1 MSIATS
7 FYHPTSLYP
16 RLNKMK
22 KILPVLLFLFF
33 VSFAAHS
40 QKHTI
45 SGYVQ
50 DSTSGEMLIGASVFD
65 AQSGLGTTAN
75 EYGFFSLTLPGGEV
89 DLTVSYV
96 GYNPYI
102 ELLNLTDDRELVV
115 ELAPSLSIEEVT
127 VTTNRPQDVVRS
139 SQMSSV
145 QLSPKQIKA
154 MPAFLGETDVLKALQ
169 LMPGVQS
176 GTEGTSG
183 MYVRGG
189 GPDQN
194 LILLDGVPIYNA
206 DHLFGFF
213 SVFNPDAISN
223 VTLIKGGFPAHY
235 GGRLS
240 SVIDIR
246 LKEGNM
252 KEFKGSGSVGIISS
266 RLMLEGPIVEDKT
279 SFMISA
285 RRTYIDIL
293 ARPVIRIIN
302 NQTGNKGTAGY
313 YFYDANI
320 KINHKFSNK
329 DRIYLSAY
337 SGRDR
342 LMVKD
347 EYEYLF
353 NDTLQTE
360 KSDYGLYWGNLTS
373 VLRWNHK
380 YGNKFFSNLSVLYS
394 NYKFDVYESYETIRD
409 DKLFR
414 QYQFD
419 YFSGIEDVGAILDF
433 DYHPGPGHSIKFGG
447 KYLYHRFKPGV
458 LAYKST
464 EELDSLDL
472 EFGNEIIDAQE
483 FYIYAE
489 DKMNIGNRF
498 LVNLGL
504 HYSAFSVQDEYYHSL
519 QPRISSRFLITDNFS
534 VKAAITRMQ
543 QYIHLLTNA
552 TIGLPT
558 DLWLPTT
565 KRIPPEQSWQGA
577 LGFAYNLNNE
587 WTFTLE
593 GFYKN
598 MTNLIEYKEG
608 SSFLEI
614 ETEWEDKVE
623 VGDGWAYGAEF
634 FARRDIGKLTGW
646 IGYTLGWSN
655 RQFLTLNDGN
665 PFPYTYDRRH
675 DVSVVAM
682 YKFTERT
689 DISVTWVYGTGKAV
703 TLGVARY
710 APDNWADRYREDP
723 YFYNDW
729 DEIEYYNG
737 KNGFREPAYHRL
749 DVSLNRHKEKEW
761 GSQTWSFGA
770 YNLYNRQNP
779 FYLYFGRDYNGTR
792 QLRQVSLFPIIPSI
806 SYSFNF

>member
-1 MSIATS
+1 
-7 FYHPTSLYP
+7 
-16 RLNKMK
+16 MK
-22 KILPVLLFLFF
+22 KYILYILIILLSNQL
-33 VSFAAHS
+33 VA
-40 QKHTI
+40 QKNRHTI
-45 SGYVQ
+45 SGYIQ
-50 DSTSGEMLIGASVFD
+50 DRTSGEKMIGASVYD
-65 AQSGLGTTAN
+65 AISGMGTTSN
-75 EYGFFSLTLPGGEV
+75 EYGFFSLTLQNG
-89 DLTVSYV
+89 DVSFVVSFV
-96 GYNPYI
+96 GYTDYTENI
-102 ELLNLTDDRELVV
+102 NLREDYEIVV
-115 ELAPSLSIEEVT
+115 ELNPSLELEEVI
-127 VTTNRPQDVVRS
+127 VTTNRPQDVVKS
-139 SQMSSV
+139 SQMSTIEI
-145 QLSPKQIKA
+145 SPRQIKA
-154 MPAFLGETDVLKALQ
+154 MPSFLGESDVLKALQ

-246 LKEGNM
+246 LKEGNL

-266 RLMLEGPIVEDKT
+266 RLMLEGPLIKDKT
-279 SFMISA
+279 SFMISG
-285 RRTYIDIL
+285 RRTYADIL
-293 ARPVIRIIN
+293 ARPVIRLIN

-313 YFYDANI
+313 FFYDANV

-329 DRIYLSAY
+329 DRIFLSAY
-337 SGRDR
+337 SGRDK

-347 EYEYLF
+347 EYEYLY

-360 KSDYGLYWGNLTS
+360 KTDYGLYWGNLTS
-373 VLRWNHK
+373 VLRWNHT

-394 NYKFDVYESYETIRD
+394 NYKFDVYESYETYKESR
-409 DKLFR
+409 LTTR
-414 QYQFD
+414 YQFD
-419 YFSGIEDVGAILDF
+419 YFSGIEDYGAILDF
-433 DYHPGPGHSIKFGG
+433 DYHPDPRHSIKFGG
-447 KYLYHRFKPGV
+447 KYLYHQFKPGV
-458 LAYKST
+458 LAYQST
-464 EELDSLDL
+464 EELDSLDI
-472 EFGNEIIDAQE
+472 EFGNEIINAQE
-483 FYIYAE
+483 FYIYVE
-489 DKMNIGNRF
+489 DKMNIGNRL
-498 LVNLGL
+498 LVNLGV
-504 HYSAFSVQDEYYHSL
+504 HYSAFMVQDQYYQSL

-534 VKAAITRMQ
+534 VKAALTRMQ

-565 KRIPPEQSWQGA
+565 SRIPPEQSWQGA

-587 WTFTLE
+587 WSFTLE

-598 MTNLIEYKEG
+598 MQNLIEYKEG
-608 SSFLEI
+608 SSFLEVN
-614 ETEWEDKVE
+614 TEWEDKVE
-623 VGDGWAYGAEF
+623 IGDGWAYGAEF

-646 IGYTLGWSN
+646 IGYTLAWSN
-655 RQFLTLNDGN
+655 RQFLTLNDGLV
-665 PFPYTYDRRH
+665 FPYTYDRRH

-682 YKFTERT
+682 YKFNERT
-689 DISVTWVYGTGKAV
+689 DISATWVYGTGKAV

-710 APDNWADRYREDP
+710 APDHWANLPQD
-723 YFYNDW
+723 YFGYGDW

-737 KNGFREPAYHRL
+737 KNGFREPSYHRL
-749 DVSLNRHKEKEW
+749 DFSFNRHKKKDW
-761 GSQTWSFGA
+761 GEQTWSFGA
-770 YNLYNRQNP
+770 YNIYNRQNP
-779 FYLYFGRDYNGTR
+779 FYLYFGYDNNNTR

-806 SYSFNF
+806 SYSFSF

>member
-1 MSIATS
+1 MKRIAVFVFSI
-7 FYHPTSLYP
+7 L
-16 RLNKMK
+16 
-22 KILPVLLFLFF
+22 LPLQL
-33 VSFAAHS
+33 AA
-40 QKHTI
+40 QKYTI

-50 DSTSGEMLIGASVFD
+50 DQATGEKLIGASVFD
-65 AQSGLGTTAN
+65 AESGLGTTAN
-75 EYGFFSLTLPGGEV
+75 EYGFFSLTLPEGEV
-89 DLTVSYV
+89 AMTVSYV
-96 GYNPYI
+96 GYTPFLENI
-102 ELLNLTDDRELVV
+102 VLDRNLEYQVELVPD
-115 ELAPSLSIEEVT
+115 LQIEEVT

-154 MPAFLGETDVLKALQ
+154 MPSFLGESDVLKALQ

-194 LILLDGVPIYNA
+194 LILLDGIPIYNA

-252 KEFKGSGSVGIISS
+252 KEFKGSGSVGLISS
-266 RLMLEGPIVEDKT
+266 RLMLEGPLVQDKT
-279 SFMISA
+279 SFMFSG
-285 RRTYIDIL
+285 RRTYMDIL

-302 NQTGNKGTAGY
+302 NQTGNRGMAGY
-313 YFYDANI
+313 FFYDANL
-320 KINHKFSNK
+320 KINHKFSSK
-329 DRIYLSAY
+329 DRLYLSAY
-337 SGRDR
+337 SGRDK
-342 LMVKD
+342 LMVRN
-347 EYEYLF
+347 EYEYMF
-353 NDTLQTE
+353 SDTLQTE
-360 KSDYGLYWGNLTS
+360 KTDYGLYWGNLTS

-394 NYKFDVYESYETIRD
+394 NYKFDVYESYETLKNQQPFTR
-409 DKLFR
+409 F
-414 QYQFD
+414 QFD

-433 DYHPGPGHSIKFGG
+433 DYYPDPRHSIKFGG
-447 KYLYHRFKPGV
+447 KYLYHSFKPGV
-458 LAYKST
+458 MAYKST
-464 EELDSLDL
+464 EALDSFDL

-483 FYIYAE
+483 FYVYAE
-489 DKMNIGNRF
+489 DKMNIGNRI

-504 HYSAFSVQDEYYHSL
+504 HYSAFIVQDEYYQSL
-519 QPRISSRFLITDNFS
+519 QPRISGRFLVTDELS
-534 VKAAITRMQ
+534 VKAAFTRMQ

-565 KRIPPEQSWQGA
+565 KRIPPEESWQTA

-587 WTFTLE
+587 WSFTVE
-593 GFYKN
+593 GFYKS
-598 MTNLIEYKEG
+598 MTNLIEYREG
-608 SSFLEI
+608 SSFLEVN
-614 ETEWEDKVE
+614 TEWEDKVE
-623 VGDGWAYGAEF
+623 TGDGWAYGVEF
-634 FARRDIGKLTGW
+634 FARRDVGRLTGW

-655 RQFLTLNDGN
+655 RQFLTLNDGKV
-665 PFPYTYDRRH
+665 FPYTYDRRH
-675 DVSVVAM
+675 DISVVAM
-682 YKFTERT
+682 YRFSEQT
-689 DISVTWVYGTGKAV
+689 DISATWVYGTGRAV

-710 APDNWADRYREDP
+710 APDHWVSRNENEYYYGE
-723 YFYNDW
+723 W
-729 DEIEYYNG
+729 DEIEYYDG

-749 DVSLNRHKEKEW
+749 DFSLNRHKTNEW
-761 GSQTWSFGA
+761 GTQTWSFGA
-770 YNLYNRQNP
+770 YNIYNRQNP
-779 FYLYFGRDYNGTR
+779 FYLYFGSDYNGKR

>member
-1 MSIATS
+1 MY
-7 FYHPTSLYP
+7 FHL
-16 RLNKMK
+16 
-22 KILPVLLFLFF
+22 
-33 VSFAAHS
+33 AA
-40 QKHTI
+40 QKFTI

-50 DSTSGEMLIGASVFD
+50 DKSTGEKLIGASVFD
-65 AQSGLGTTAN
+65 AFSGMGTTAN

-89 DLTVSYV
+89 NLNVSYV
-96 GYNPYI
+96 GYTIFAEEIDLKSSLEYII
-102 ELLNLTDDRELVV
+102 ELEPDLQ
-115 ELAPSLSIEEVT
+115 IEEVT

-139 SQMSSV
+139 SQMSSIKI
-145 QLSPKQIKA
+145 SPKQIKA
-154 MPAFLGETDVLKALQ
+154 MPSFLGESDVLKALQ

-252 KEFKGSGSVGIISS
+252 KEFSGSGSIGLISS
-266 RLMLEGPIVEDKT
+266 RLMLEGPIIKDKT

-285 RRTYIDIL
+285 RRTYADVL
-293 ARPVIRIIN
+293 ARPIIRIIN
-302 NQTGNKGTAGY
+302 NQTGNKGIAGY
-313 YFYDANI
+313 YFYDLNA

-329 DRIYLSAY
+329 DRLYLSAY

-342 LMVKD
+342 LMIKD
-347 EYEYLF
+347 EYDYMY
-353 NDTLQTE
+353 NDTLHTE
-360 KSDYGLYWGNLTS
+360 KTDYGLYWGNLTS
-373 VLRWNHK
+373 VMRWNHK
-380 YGNKFFSNLSVLYS
+380 FGNKFFSNLSLLYS
-394 NYKFDVYESYETIRD
+394 NYKFDVYESYETLKN
-409 DKLFR
+409 DKLFTR
-414 QYQFD
+414 FQFD

-433 DYHPGPGHSIKFGG
+433 DYYPDPDHSIKVGG

-458 LAYKST
+458 MAYKSNQ
-464 EELDSLDL
+464 ELDSLDL
-472 EFGNEIIDAQE
+472 EFGNEIINAQE
-483 FYIYAE
+483 FYVYAE
-489 DKMNIGNRF
+489 DKMNIGNRL
-498 LVNLGL
+498 LVNLGV
-504 HYSAFSVQDEYYHSL
+504 HYSAFIVQDEYYQSL
-519 QPRISSRFLITDNFS
+519 QPRISSRFLLSENLS
-534 VKAAITRMQ
+534 VKAAFTRMQ

-565 KRIPPEQSWQGA
+565 KKIPPEESWQTA
-577 LGFAYNLNNE
+577 LGFAYNLDNE
-587 WTFTLE
+587 WTFTVE
-593 GFYKN
+593 GFYKS
-598 MTNLIEYKEG
+598 MKNLIEYTDG
-608 SSFLEI
+608 SSFLEVN
-614 ETEWEDKVE
+614 TEWEDKVE
-623 VGDGWAYGAEF
+623 TGDGWAYGAEF
-634 FARRDIGKLTGW
+634 FARRDVGKLTGW
-646 IGYTLGWSN
+646 VGYTLGWSN
-655 RQFLTLNDGN
+655 RQFLTLNDGKV
-665 PFPYTYDRRH
+665 FPYTYDRRH

-682 YKFTERT
+682 YKFTDRT
-689 DISVTWVYGTGKAV
+689 DISLTWVYGTGKAV

-710 APDNWADRYREDP
+710 APDNWANQQKDDY
-723 YFYNDW
+723 YFYDQWN
-729 DEIEYYNG
+729 EIEYYNG

-749 DVSLNRHKEKEW
+749 DFSLNRHKKKDW
-761 GSQTWSFGA
+761 GEQTWSFGA
-770 YNLYNRQNP
+770 YNVYNRQNP
-779 FYLYFGRDYNGTR
+779 FYLYFGYDNNNKR

>member
-1 MSIATS
+1 MRQITII
-7 FYHPTSLYP
+7 FFSLLLS
-16 RLNKMK
+16 LN
-22 KILPVLLFLFF
+22 V
-33 VSFAAHS
+33 AA
-40 QKHTI
+40 QKYTI

-50 DSTSGEMLIGASVFD
+50 DRATGEKLIGASVFD
-65 AQSGLGTTAN
+65 AASGLGTTAN
-75 EYGFFSLTLPGGEV
+75 EYGFFSLTLSADAVE
-89 DLTVSYV
+89 LMVSYV
-96 GYNPYI
+96 GYTPFTEAI
-102 ELLNLTDDRELVV
+102 ELNSNLEYLV
-115 ELAPSLSIEEVT
+115 ELDPDLQIEEVT

-145 QLSPKQIKA
+145 QLSPRQIKA
-154 MPAFLGETDVLKALQ
+154 MPSFLGESDVLKALQ

-194 LILLDGVPIYNA
+194 LILLDGIPIYNA

-246 LKEGNM
+246 LKEGNL
-252 KEFKGSGSVGIISS
+252 KEFKGSGSVGLISS
-266 RLMLEGPIVEDKT
+266 RLMLEGPLVKDKT

-293 ARPVIRIIN
+293 ARPIIRIIN

-313 YFYDANI
+313 YFYDANV
-320 KINHKFSNK
+320 KLNHKFSSK
-329 DRIYLSAY
+329 DRLYLSAY
-337 SGRDR
+337 SGRDK
-342 LMVKD
+342 LMIKG

-360 KSDYGLYWGNLTS
+360 KTDYGLYWGNLTS

-380 YGNKFFSNLSVLYS
+380 FGNKFFSNLSVLYS
-394 NYKFDVYESYETIRD
+394 NYKFDVYESYETLRNE
-409 DKLFR
+409 KSFAR
-414 QYQFD
+414 FQFD
-419 YFSGIEDVGAILDF
+419 YFSGIEDIGAILDF
-433 DYHPGPGHSIKFGG
+433 DYYPDPRHSIKFGG

-458 LAYKST
+458 MAYKST
-464 EELDSLDL
+464 EALDSLDL

-483 FYIYAE
+483 FYVYAE
-489 DKMNIGNRF
+489 DKMNIGNRL
-498 LVNLGL
+498 LVNVGL
-504 HYSAFSVQDEYYHSL
+504 HYSAFVVQDEYYQSL
-519 QPRISSRFLITDNFS
+519 QPRISGRFLLNDQLS
-534 VKAAITRMQ
+534 VKAAFTRMQ

-565 KRIPPEQSWQGA
+565 KRIPPEESWQSA
-577 LGFAYNLNNE
+577 LGFAYNLDNE
-587 WTFTLE
+587 WTFTVE
-593 GFYKN
+593 GFYKS
-598 MTNLIEYKEG
+598 MKNLIEYREG
-608 SSFLEI
+608 SSFLEVN
-614 ETEWEDKVE
+614 TEWEDKVE
-623 VGDGWAYGAEF
+623 TGDGWAYGAEF
-634 FARRDIGKLTGW
+634 FARRDVGRLTGW

-655 RQFLTLNDGN
+655 RQFFSLNDGKV
-665 PFPYTYDRRH
+665 FPYTYDRRH
-675 DVSVVAM
+675 DISVVAM
-682 YKFTERT
+682 YRFNERT
-689 DISVTWVYGTGKAV
+689 DISATWVYGTGKAV

-710 APDNWADRYREDP
+710 APDTWANRD
-723 YFYNDW
+723 NDNYYYGEW

-749 DVSLNRHKEKEW
+749 DFSLNRHKKKEW
-761 GSQTWSFGA
+761 GEQTWSFGA
-770 YNLYNRQNP
+770 YNIYNRQNP
-779 FYLYFGRDYNGTR
+779 FYLYFGSDYNGKR

>member
-1 MSIATS
+1 MRKLLPMLLLLLIAMQAQAQR
-7 FYHPTSLYP
+7 F
-16 RLNKMK
+16 
-22 KILPVLLFLFF
+22 
-33 VSFAAHS
+33 
-40 QKHTI
+40 TI
-45 SGYVQ
+45 SGYVE
-50 DSTSGEMLIGASVFD
+50 DITTGEKLIGASVYD
-65 AQSGLGTTAN
+65 SNTGLGTTAN
-75 EYGFFSLTLPGGEV
+75 EYGFFSLTLPTGKV
-89 DLTVSYV
+89 SLAVSYV
-96 GYNPYI
+96 GYTSYF
-102 ELLNLTDDRELVV
+102 EEFTLNRNYEFEIQLN
-115 ELAPSLSIEEVT
+115 PSLELEEVT
-127 VTTNRPQDVVRS
+127 ITTDRPQDEVRS
-139 SQMSSV
+139 SQMSSIKI
-145 QLSPKQIKA
+145 SPKQIKA
-154 MPAFLGETDVLKALQ
+154 MPSFLGESDVLKALQ

-183 MYVRGG
+183 IYVRGG

-252 KEFKGSGSVGIISS
+252 KEFKGSGSIGLISS
-266 RLMLEGPIVEDKT
+266 RLMLEGPIITDKT
-279 SFMISA
+279 SFMFSG
-285 RRTYIDIL
+285 RRTYADIL
-293 ARPVIRIIN
+293 ARPLIRLIN

-313 YFYDANI
+313 YFYDANL

-337 SGRDR
+337 SGRDK
-342 LMVKD
+342 LMVRN
-347 EYEYLF
+347 EYDYLQD
-353 NDTLQTE
+353 DTLRTD

-394 NYKFDVYESYETIRD
+394 NYKFDVYENYETLKGK
-409 DKLFR
+409 KLISN
-414 QYQFD
+414 YQFD

-433 DYHPGPGHSIKFGG
+433 DFHPDPRHAIKFGG
-447 KYLYHRFKPGV
+447 KYLYHKFKPGV

-483 FYIYAE
+483 FYLYAE
-489 DKMNIGNRF
+489 DKMNIGNRL
-498 LVNLGL
+498 LVNLGV
-504 HYSAFSVQDEYYHSL
+504 HYSAFMVEDEYYHSL
-519 QPRISSRFLITDNFS
+519 QPRISSRLLITDNLS
-534 VKAAITRMQ
+534 MKAAFTKMQ

-565 KRIPPEQSWQGA
+565 RKIPPEESWQTA
-577 LGFAYNLNNE
+577 VGFAYNLNNE

-593 GFYKN
+593 GFYKS

-608 SSFLEI
+608 SSFLQVQ
-614 ETEWEDKVE
+614 TDWEDKVDI
-623 VGDGWAYGAEF
+623 GDGWAYGAEF
-634 FARRDIGKLTGW
+634 FARRDVGKLTGW

-655 RQFLTLNDGN
+655 RQFVTLNNGN
-665 PFPYTYDRRH
+665 IFPYTYDRRH
-675 DVSVVAM
+675 DISVVAL
-682 YKFTERT
+682 YKMNERS
-689 DISVTWVYGTGKAV
+689 DFSATWVYGTGRAT

-710 APDNWADRYREDP
+710 APDHWAERTEEYYYYSE
-723 YFYNDW
+723 W
-729 DEIEYYNG
+729 DEIEYYQG

-749 DVSLNRHKEKEW
+749 DFAYNRHKRTEW
-761 GSQTWSFGA
+761 GDQTWSFGA
-770 YNLYNRQNP
+770 YNVYNRQNP
-779 FYLYFGRDYNGTR
+779 FYLYFGRDYNGKR
-792 QLRQVSLFPIIPSI
+792 QLRQVSLFPIIPSV